1 MLLARYWSG
10 WGALSE
16 VYTSAG
22 GFTRMRRWT
31 FISAWMGVREGDSLL
46 GRRPLFSL
54 MSCLTI
60 AVNETGVRLSLFP
73 LFRLCHPPLFIPWDH
88 VSIQNQTGFVSDWIE
103 FRFREA
109 PSVVLR
115 INDSVGNAVARYA
128 PTERLL
134 LNERTT
140 TPYCG
145 ITDHETDAS

>member
-1 MLLARYWSG
+1 MSEAVLLIVIHLFLFVGVMLLARYWSG

-73 LFRLCHPPLFIPWDH
+73 LFRLFEVMAQT
-88 VSIQNQTGFVSDWIE
+88 VSFS
-103 FRFREA
+103 R
-109 PSVVLR
+109 
-115 INDSVGNAVARYA
+115 
-128 PTERLL
+128 
-134 LNERTT
+134 
-140 TPYCG
+140 C
-145 ITDHETDAS
+145 